1 MLSFEC
7 NKEVLDS
14 TWKVE
19 MSLYNTSCIQ
29 ANSPLNIRREIESSL
44 NCPRERGEGWRER
57 ERGGRGRE
65 GEREREGERGGEGGE
80 RGRDRGKAGE
90 REGEKE
96 LELEL
101 ENFILQG
108 W

>member
-7 NKEVLDS
+7 NKEVLDL

-44 NCPRERGEGWRER
+44 NCLR
-57 ERGGRGRE
+57 ERGGRERRGE
-65 GEREREGERGGEGGE
+65 GGREREGEGGRGRE
-80 RGRDRGKAGE
+80 RGRERGKAGE
-90 REGEKE
+90 REREKE
-96 LELEL
+96 HEL